1 MGQGPVQILP
11 WGLLKGAGINF
22 CCLFDGSHVSGICV
36 LCCVVVGG
44 LVVCVCVGGGGGVRG
59 PGWPGGY
66 SCTELGEGGF
76 SL

>member
-1 MGQGPVQILP
+1 MLGQGPARILP
-11 WGLLKGAGINF
+11 WGLLKGAGIHF
-22 CCLFDGSHVSGICV
+22 CCLFDGSHVSGVCV

-44 LVVCVCVGGGGGVRG
+44 LVVCGGGVWDR
-59 PGWPGGY
+59 GWPGGY

>member
-1 MGQGPVQILP
+1 MLGQGPARILP
-11 WGLLKGAGINF
+11 WGLLKGPGIHF
-22 CCLFDGSHVSGICV
+22 CCLFDGSHVSGVCV

-44 LVVCVCVGGGGGVRG
+44 LVVCGGGVGDR
-59 PGWPGGY
+59 GWPGGY

>member
-1 MGQGPVQILP
+1 MLGQGPAEILHV
-11 WGLLKGAGINF
+11 W
-22 CCLFDGSHVSGICV
+22 SHVSGICV

-59 PGWPGGY
+59 QGWPGGY

-76 SL
+76 SR